1 MGRRRYNWTIVLHMV
16 GMLLAGPLSINALAD
31 GFSDKQVQIDG
42 IDSQG
47 TLDDKNNLEFLGL
60 GVWNGP
66 VKLSFSPSVQAHYSL
81 GSDIETESGEIMGK
95 YAVSFKLGPK
105 SGNVNNQNLKI
116 TVVDRGGT
124 EVESEV
130 MITSQASEVT
140 IEVATKEKPHQ
151 FRISYTPSP

>member
-60 GVWNGP
+60 GVVFSCEDARPREKSNARRP
-66 VKLSFSPSVQAHYSL
+66 INKLF
-81 GSDIETESGEIMGK
+81 GFERT
-95 YAVSFKLGPK
+95 
-105 SGNVNNQNLKI
+105 
-116 TVVDRGGT
+116 R
-124 EVESEV
+124 
-130 MITSQASEVT
+130 TSN
-140 IEVATKEKPHQ
+140 
-151 FRISYTPSP
+151 